1 MPASRTLLAAAAIS
15 IASLAFAAG
24 FAGSTATVPP
34 PPAPP
39 IVNVNAWEKTVPAST
54 IEVMPVRP
62 ASVEPALQAT
72 AQCNPWDISDIAM
85 EEILRDMQRQ
95 GWRPPSQGEAVASVF
110 SMGVDGISVDDANAA
125 MPTDGAGRSMI
136 TVLRDEEAEQAR
148 TEQISLEQLIVDE
161 PEARPPS

>member
-1 MPASRTLLAAAAIS
+1 MPTSRTSLAAAAIGV
-15 IASLAFAAG
+15 ASLAFAGGLA
-24 FAGSTATVPP
+24 ASSATAPP

-39 IVNVNAWEKTVPAST
+39 IVNVNAWEETAPAPTVEA
-54 IEVMPVRP
+54 MPVRLAP
-62 ASVEPALQAT
+62 AEPGLQAT
-72 AQCNPWDISDIAM
+72 AQCNPWDVSDIAM

-95 GWRPPSQGEAVASVF
+95 GWRPPSQGEAVASVL